1 MKLRL
6 GPLVATWYAAS
17 IAAIWTAK
25 IVLQE
30 LACPATLAAVQ
41 FAVAAAGVHHTTTS
55 NMNVASPQHER
66 ASAPGTRCL
75 LPSSSRGPL
84 SDVEL
89 RAVRGVSLT
98 YTLGFLLTNAAIA
111 AAAPS
116 FVETVK
122 AAEPRKTPL
131 GLLHSRAACSSA
143 TRSAASLARPL
154 PPQKGNFRVV

>member
-55 NMNVASPQHER
+55 NMNVP
-66 ASAPGTRCL
+66 
-75 LPSSSRGPL
+75 
-84 SDVEL
+84 
-89 RAVRGVSLT
+89 
-98 YTLGFLLTNAAIA
+98 
-111 AAAPS
+111 
-116 FVETVK
+116 
-122 AAEPRKTPL
+122 
-131 GLLHSRAACSSA
+131 LHSTSEPPHQAHAACC
-143 TRSAASLARPL
+143 RPPPAAR
-154 PPQKGNFRVV
+154 

>member
-66 ASAPGTRCL
+66 ASAPGTHCL
-75 LPSSSRGPL
+75 LPPSSRGPL

-122 AAEPRKTPL
+122 AAEPLTTAVARHAAAAPH
-131 GLLHSRAACSSA
+131 GASPSCRPRAE
-143 TRSAASLARPL
+143 
-154 PPQKGNFRVV
+154 